1 MISGPKEVV
10 KWFIMKDPS
19 LSAGKQLTREEG
31 EPLRVRMAA
40 ERTLLAWIRT
50 GLAMMG
56 FGFIVARF
64 GLFMRELAS
73 APEPIVHKSPGLS
86 LWLGT
91 ALVALGVA
99 VNCLAVR
106 RHYQFLHQFGL
117 DHSEATHS
125 FSLGLIV
132 ALLLA
137 VLGVI
142 MAVYLLSF

>member
-1 MISGPKEVV
+1 MKDLEVPPITQLPKEE
-10 KWFIMKDPS
+10 
-19 LSAGKQLTREEG
+19 A

-64 GLFMRELAS
+64 GLFLRELAS
-73 APEPIVHKSPGLS
+73 TPEPVARKSPGLS

-99 VNCLAVR
+99 VNCLAAS
-106 RHYQFLHQFGL
+106 RHYQFLRRFGL
-117 DHSEATHS
+117 DKGEAHHAY
-125 FSLGLIV
+125 SLGPIV
-132 ALLLA
+132 AFLLA
-137 VLGVI
+137 AIGVM
-142 MAVYLLSF
+142 MAIYLISFN